1 MKNLCLGLMFV
12 FLAGCSSTKPA
23 NTVGAELKEQRLST
37 DFTDEGVKIYY
48 TLTGKLEKIE
58 VHGQADA
65 WKGNV
70 EALAEADAMA
80 KLVKFVYGKD
90 VSTERKIKIIGKAI
104 EKAQDESLDAFKN
117 KEGVIELS
125 ESQLATEIDKS
136 PSTTRSSS
144 ASRQASALNQTLVE
158 TVTTLTS
165 RGRLTAVRKVKDFQL
180 NHGKTYVA
188 VYVWTD
194 QDQKTADFLRARM
207 RSQSQ

>member
-1 MKNLCLGLMFV
+1 MKSLFLCLVVV
-12 FLAGCSSTKPA
+12 FLAACSSTKSS
-23 NTVGAELKEQRLST
+23 NSVGAELKEQRLST

-90 VSTERKIKIIGKAI
+90 VSTERKIKIIGKAL
-104 EKAQDESLDAFKN
+104 EKAQDESLDSFKN
-117 KEGVIELS
+117 KDGVIELS
-125 ESQLATEIDKS
+125 ESQLASEIDKA
-136 PSTTRSSS
+136 PSANRSTS

-180 NHGKTYVA
+180 NSGKTYVA

-207 RSQSQ
+207 RGQTQ